1 MKKSLKLLTSLVIF
15 FTPKTNACHKV
26 KESCHCYPYKSDY
39 VATKDYDFNLL
50 TT

>member
-26 KESCHCYPYKSDY
+26 
-39 VATKDYDFNLL
+39 
-50 TT
+50 